1 MNTMT
6 AQDEALDLRRRLR
19 GAGIPVGGQGNLE
32 TLRRVARAHG
42 LGTRMAMDRAPA
54 GLAPHLTL
62 SAMYGNLL
70 RRLDSDVFAVPVG
83 EAARERGRGRSRS
96 ASDRM
101 ALDSRANASGPYSIK
116 ATYGDLFERLR

>member
-54 GLAPHLTL
+54 GLAAHLTL
-62 SAMYGNLL
+62 SAMYGNLT
-70 RRLDSDVFAVPVG
+70 
-83 EAARERGRGRSRS
+83 S
-96 ASDRM
+96 A
-101 ALDSRANASGPYSIK
+101 P
-116 ATYGDLFERLR
+116 